1 MAKQKRPLAERIHNA
16 IWPKMGLWRY
26 AKYLKNKVLRLSATP
41 HAVAAGFAS
50 GAAVSIFP
58 FIGLHFLL
66 GFVLAFFVRGN
77 MLAAALGTAVGNPL
91 TFPLIFS
98 ATYQLGG
105 AMLGAFGPSRREAA
119 LAEAQSAEIL
129 SEGVFSASL
138 DVILPALRTMSV
150 GAIPLSLLTFG
161 ICYLLVY
168 KLVSRFQEARR
179 QRRARTS
186 RPPG

>member
-1 MAKQKRPLAERIHNA
+1 MAKKKRPLAERIHNA
-16 IWPKMGLWRY
+16 IWPKMGLRRY
-26 AKYLKNKVLRLSATP
+26 AKYLKTKVLRLSATP

-98 ATYQLGG
+98 VTYQLGDT
-105 AMLGAFGPSRREAA
+105 MLGAFGPSRREAA
-119 LAEAQSAEIL
+119 LADQQSAEII

-138 DVILPALRTMSV
+138 DAVLPALRTMST

-161 ICYLLVY
+161 IFYALVY
-168 KLVSRFQEARR
+168 KLVSGFQETRR
-179 QRRARTS
+179 QRRVGAS
-186 RPPG
+186 APPG

>member
-1 MAKQKRPLAERIHNA
+1 MAERIQNA

-26 AKYLKNKVLRLSATP
+26 AKYLKTKVLRLSATP

-66 GFVLAFFVRGN
+66 GFVVAFCVRGN

-91 TFPLIFS
+91 TFPVIFS
-98 ATYQLGG
+98 VTYRLGDLT
-105 AMLGAFGPSRREAA
+105 LGAFGPNRREAA
-119 LAEAQSAEIL
+119 RAEEQSAEII
-129 SEGVFSASL
+129 SEGLFSASL
-138 DVILPALRTMSV
+138 DALLPALRTMSV

-161 ICYLLVY
+161 LFYLVVY
-168 KLVSRFQEARR
+168 KLVTRFQEARR
-179 QRRARTS
+179 QRRER
-186 RPPG
+186 RPSPG